1 MLKPDYLDALPKSLV
16 DLYSQVERDILADM
30 ARRIAEY
37 NYWIPAVEHQ
47 RQMLREMGL
56 SQKHIIRVLSQ
67 ISGKS
72 QGEIKRLMQQ
82 ACDKALESDQDYYRQ
97 HGFDAPSAK
106 SAEMKAILNAGLKST
121 KRLFKN
127 LTKTTASAGQTQ
139 FVNALDKAWLQ
150 INSGAFDYNTAIR
163 NAIKDL
169 ARQGLQ
175 AVRYPSGRA
184 DTLEVAVRRAVV
196 TGINQT
202 SAQLQWQ
209 LADELGC
216 DLVETT
222 AHSGARPE
230 HAIWQGQIFS
240 RSGKHPKYPDFA
252 SSTGYGTGAG
262 LCGWN
267 CRHSFNPYIEG
278 SPRAYSDKLLEEY
291 NAKKYTYNGK
301 KLTEYEAYQLQR
313 YQERQIRRW
322 KRENVAMQAAGMD
335 TYESAAKIRSWQER
349 QKDFIRQTGLKR
361 QSDREQIASFGGSQA
376 RKAAHEAELYYQLWS
391 KSIGVNDAV
400 KTLAKYYDI
409 KYNNSPTYK
418 LLQRYARDVEAGW
431 ISPNADFGN
440 YLKQYNRIQNE
451 IVGTKTK
458 NGINITGQSQHFMQR
473 VLGTGADPGH
483 GGVAR
488 SGVSVDDIIDALQ
501 NGAVRPARP
510 GANGGSQKFTSP
522 KCDVS
527 INPRTGILIQCNP
540 K

>member
-1 MLKPDYLDALPKSLV
+1 MI

-30 ARRIAEY
+30 ARRISQY
-37 NYWIPAVEHQ
+37 NYWISAVEHQ

-121 KRLFKN
+121 KGLFKN
-127 LTKTTASAGQTQ
+127 LTKTTASAGQAQ

-163 NAIKDL
+163 NAVKDIT
-169 ARQGLQ
+169 RQGLQ
-175 AVRYPSGRA
+175 AVRYPSGHA

-196 TGINQT
+196 TGVNQT
-202 SAQLQWQ
+202 AGRLQWE
-209 LADELGC
+209 LAEELGC

-222 AHSGARPE
+222 AHAGARPE
-230 HAIWQGQIFS
+230 HAAWQGQIFS
-240 RSGKHPKYPDFA
+240 RSGKHPKYPDFI
-252 SSTGYGTGAG
+252 SSTGYGTGPG

-267 CRHSFNPYIEG
+267 CRHSFNPYVEG
-278 SPRAYSDKLLEEY
+278 SPRAYGDKLLEDY

-301 KLTEYEAYQLQR
+301 KLTEYEACQLQR
-313 YQERQIRRW
+313 YHERQIRRW
-322 KRENVAMQAAGMD
+322 KRENIAMQAAGLD